1 MLGKLMEIVKSN
13 QNVFDGMNPEIKTVG
28 LTLSYILIEFA
39 KLINEKE
46 RLTRRNKQLAEAI
59 ESIKQD
65 ADSVGKEVGAGIS
78 WYTHAYNTI
87 VSRLDGGL
95 YEIND
100 EAKK

>member
-1 MLGKLMEIVKSN
+1 MFEKFTEILN
-13 QNVFDGMNPEIKTVG
+13 NNRMVFDGIKPEINTSVPM
-28 LTLSYILIEFA
+28 LPPLLIEFA
-39 KLINEKE
+39 TLVNENV

-65 ADSVGKEVGAGIS
+65 AGSVGKEVGTGIS

-87 VSRLDGGL
+87 VSRVDGGL